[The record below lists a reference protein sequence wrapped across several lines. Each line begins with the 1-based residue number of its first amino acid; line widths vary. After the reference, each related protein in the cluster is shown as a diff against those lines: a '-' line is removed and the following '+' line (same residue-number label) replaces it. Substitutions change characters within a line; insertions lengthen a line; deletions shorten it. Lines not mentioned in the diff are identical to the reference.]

1 MPEIYSVEDLVRVL
15 RENPEWVETLR
26 GILLTREL
34 LELPERFAQYAERTD
49 ARFAEMAAAITR
61 LSESVDARFAEMA
74 AAITR
79 LSESVDARF
88 EQVDARFEQVDA
100 RFEQIDARLDRL
112 EVSQQRMEAS
122 LGVLLGSHAR
132 DRALGESPFM
142 VRRLGFRETRRLT
155 NDDLFELVEA
165 ADTTLLPA
173 NEVDSFLRADLV
185 VEAQDN
191 GETVYIAVEISY
203 TVDSSDTDRA
213 ARNAEWLR
221 MFTGRP
227 AYAVAAGVQRH
238 ASANARL
245 DTGEV
250 AWYEL
255 PLSSLAAE

>member
-88 EQVDARFEQVDA
+88 EQVDARFEQ
-100 RFEQIDARLDRL
+100 IDARLDRL
-112 EVSQQRMEAS
+112 EGSQQRMEAS

-155 NDDLFELVEA
+155 NEDLFELVEA
-165 ADTTLLPA
+165 ADTTALPA

-238 ASANARL
+238 ASANARI

>member
-79 LSESVDARF
+79 LSES
-88 EQVDARFEQVDA
+88 VDARFEQVDA

-227 AYAVAAGVQRH
+227 AYAVTAGVQRH
-238 ASANARL
+238 ASANARI

>member
-1 MPEIYSVEDLVRVL
+1 MPEINSIEDLVRVL
-15 RENPEWVETLR
+15 RENPEWVEALR

-34 LELPERFAQYAERTD
+34 LELPERFAQYAERSD
-49 ARFAEMAAAITR
+49 ARFAEMA
-61 LSESVDARFAEMA
+61 E
-74 AAITR
+74 AITR

-100 RFEQIDARLDRL
+100 RFEQVDTRFERVEERLDRV
-112 EVSQQRMEAS
+112 ESSQQRMETA
-122 LGVLLGSHAR
+122 LGILLGSHAR
-132 DRALGESPFM
+132 DRALGQSRLM
-142 VRRLGFRETRRLT
+142 VRSLGFRELRRLT
-155 NDDLFELVEA
+155 SDDLFDLVES
-165 ADTTLLPA
+165 ADTSSLPA
-173 NEVDSFLRADLV
+173 NDVDSFLRADLV

-191 GETVYIAVEISY
+191 GEEVYIAVEISY

-221 MFTGRP
+221 RFTGRP

-238 ASANARL
+238 ASANARIEA
-245 DTGEV
+245 GEV

>member
-79 LSESVDARF
+79 LSES
-88 EQVDARFEQVDA
+88 VDARFEQVDA

-238 ASANARL
+238 ASANARI